1 MARRTRMF
9 MTFPG
14 IVVVCL
20 LLLGGSMETAN
31 EVDPYKILGVTK
43 SASQAEIK
51 KVYKRLVR
59 EWHPDKNKNEGAEDM
74 FIKITKSYEILFNE
88 EKRTNYDR
96 YGQTDDTQP
105 YGHGHYGHRHDH
117 FYFDESFFHFPFNNK
132 GNREFA
138 DSKYA
143 LHFNQYVND
152 VVPDSYK
159 RPYLIKITSDWC
171 FSCIHIEPV
180 WKEVVLE
187 LEALG
192 VGIGVVDVGY
202 ERRLANHL
210 GAHRTPSILGVINGK
225 VTFFHYSVVKEH
237 LRQFVEDLLP
247 QRLVE
252 KVTDRND
259 LQFLN
264 SWHEQNKPHVLL
276 FDQVPVVPL
285 LYKLTAFAYKDYV
298 QFGYV
303 DQGLSETANLLKQ
316 FNINTYAP
324 TMLVFKESTDKPADI
339 IQAKGMKKQIIDEF
353 ITNNKFLLV
362 PRLVNQKLFDELCPV
377 KQFHRRRK
385 YCVLLITGDEESY
398 TIGNQAFLSFA
409 STNTKEVVRFA
420 YVYQRLQQSLC
431 DILLKTKDS
440 TPPPPPPQVFILER
454 RNAAGKVLYM
464 EVAGG
469 WNGTDEDKQRLLD
482 ELERLQKDPSILNYD
497 AMLPELNNE
506 FASMFLIRWIYT
518 AYDYLSEILDDI
530 LHNNWREMMPLL
542 SLIFSALFIL
552 FGTVV
557 VQAFSRPPKKNFV
570 EVTELTDIT
579 YTSNLV
585 KLRPGHMNVVLVL
598 TDTTKNVLLSKF
610 AKEVYSFTGR
620 EMMPLL
626 SLIFSA
632 LFILFGTVVVQA
644 FSRPPKKNF
653 VEVTELTDITYTSN
667 LVKLRPGHMN
677 VVLVLT
683 DTTKNVLLSKFAKEV
698 YSFTGSLALH
708 FSFLNVDKHSAWMGT
723 LLEFAQDAIQIDT
736 EEDDGARHKIDYTGY
751 VLALNGHKK
760 YLCLFKP
767 VYTGEEGGSS
777 EEEGPGGATG
787 GGKRSRSRSRDDHP
801 PRRSTPRSRSTAT
814 LQIHHKL
821 DRLGLWMERLMEGT
835 LPRYYIPAWP
845 GLDKITG
852 PK

>member
-1 MARRTRMF
+1 MAGERMSVQLA
-9 MTFPG
+9 
-14 IVVVCL
+14 VVVVLSVL
-20 LLLGGSMETAN
+20 LTGATHAGPEM
-31 EVDPYKILGVTK
+31 DPYKILGVTR

-51 KVYKRLVR
+51 KVYKRLAK
-59 EWHPDKNKNEGAEDM
+59 EWHPDKNKNPGAEDM
-74 FIKITKSYEILFNE
+74 FIKITKSYEILSNE
-88 EKRTNYDR
+88 DKRANYDR

-105 YGHGHYGHRHDH
+105 YGGSRHGHRHDS
-117 FYFDESFFHFPFNNK
+117 FYFDESFFNFPFNSKNH
-132 GNREFA
+132 RDFA
-138 DSKYA
+138 DSKYI

-180 WKEVVLE
+180 WKEVVQE
-187 LEALG
+187 METLG

-225 VTFFHYSVVKEH
+225 VTFFHYAVAKEH

-252 KVTDRND
+252 RVTDTND

-264 SWHEQNKPHVLL
+264 SWHELNKPHVLL

-285 LYKLTAFAYKDYV
+285 LYKLTAFAYKDYL

-303 DQGLSETANLLKQ
+303 DQGLSETANLQKQ

-324 TMLVFKESTDKPADI
+324 TMLVFKENTDNPADI

-353 ITNNKFLLV
+353 MANNKFLLV

-385 YCVLLITGDEESY
+385 YCVLLITGDEETFSF
-398 TIGNQAFLSFA
+398 GNQAFLSFA
-409 STNTKEVVRFA
+409 STNAREVVRFA
-420 YVYQRLQQSLC
+420 YVYQRLQQPLC
-431 DILLKTKDS
+431 DILMQNKDS
-440 TPPPPPPQVFILER
+440 EQSLTQVVILER
-454 RNAAGKVLYM
+454 RNAAGKAFFKPVT
-464 EVAGG
+464 A
-469 WNGTDEDKQRLLD
+469 WNGSEEDKQRLLE
-482 ELERLQKDPSILNYD
+482 ELQRLQKDPSILIHD

-506 FASMFLIRWIYT
+506 FASMFVIRWIY
-518 AYDYLSEILDDI
+518 ASYDYLSEVIDDI

-557 VQAFSRPPKKNFV
+557 IQAFSDSSDDKQTKPKAKDGTKAENGSPGTGSSSSSRPPKKNFV

-579 YTSNLV
+579 YMSNLV
-585 KLRPGHMNVVLVL
+585 KLRPGHMNIVLVL
-598 TDTTKNVLLSKF
+598 TDASKN
-610 AKEVYSFTGR
+610 
-620 EMMPLL
+620 
-626 SLIFSA
+626 I
-632 LFILFGTVVVQA
+632 
-644 FSRPPKKNF
+644 
-653 VEVTELTDITYTSN
+653 
-667 LVKLRPGHMN
+667 
-677 VVLVLT
+677 
-683 DTTKNVLLSKFAKEV
+683 LLSKFAKEV
-698 YSFTGSLALH
+698 YSFTGSLTLH
-708 FSFLNVDKHSAWMGT
+708 FSFLNIDKHSQWMNT
-723 LLEFAQDAIQIDT
+723 LLEYAQDATQIDAD
-736 EEDDGARHKIDYTGY
+736 EDDGGNHKMDYTGY

-767 VYTGEEGGSS
+767 VYTGEDLEGKSS
-777 EEEGPGGATG
+777 EDEGSTSGG
-787 GGKRSRSRSRDDHP
+787 RSRSSSRDDHP
-801 PRRSTPRSRSTAT
+801 SRKSNRSRSIST

-845 GLDKITG
+845 GLDKIT
-852 PK
+852 PSK